1 MEIENYPAAY
11 MINWKQHKKGLAG
24 RTMAKKQ
31 QQSIELDY
39 EQKRMANLF
48 GKNLTEA
55 DGVRR
60 FLAEGCRAA
69 NKDGGVSD
77 EEFWRGLFLESKV
90 NGKYGNNLLR
100 ENKYDGY
107 PNKVPSDPYSAID
120 YQCTLKYLAHGHE
133 RVFDKKKPDEHPID
147 SENFFRYFNL
157 MDNTESYTSNLK
169 TAIHL
174 RNKYSHDT
182 IEGIQNI
189 TADSLKQDIQL
200 LQRITVPLCKKEDFP
215 FADEIRAYWKRIEEE
230 YHRKFSAPPIDLDD
244 AACVVF
250 RTDELTLE
258 QIAAVKDVIRSY
270 NINEKDGK
278 IYEYPDR
285 TKLEELLSYSML
297 RPRGSEEE
305 RRQLAEQTEKRS
317 KKRRETTEKLE
328 KLFHEEIRRV
338 TTQGLSEQEFT
349 DAKAAILYRLDSSMQ
364 SPDKRLAAAV
374 TGEFTGKGY
383 QEAARKRET
392 LEKLTLKEVNRII
405 KKYLS
410 VPGKVTV
417 LVTPEKR

>member
-1 MEIENYPAAY
+1 
-11 MINWKQHKKGLAG
+11 
-24 RTMAKKQ
+24 MAKKQ

-328 KLFHEEIRRV
+328 KLDETGDTSEFAENKPDELRLPEEV
-338 TTQGLSEQEFT
+338 S
-349 DAKAAILYRLDSSMQ
+349 AALRAPYVQ
-364 SPDKRLAAAV
+364 AGAAAA
-374 TGEFTGKGY
+374 GRSAEFCAHSG
-383 QEAARKRET
+383 
-392 LEKLTLKEVNRII
+392 
-405 KKYLS
+405 
-410 VPGKVTV
+410 
-417 LVTPEKR
+417 